1 MEEDIYLVGY
11 LDHERRVAGQYFTVR
26 VFRPIYPI
34 SGGSYMSVTVMANG
48 GVTPNTMVA
57 TPCTFPYLV
66 GPLVWG
72 RSVSGCVALEGA
84 AGNSLLDS
92 WANDTSGGK
101 LPWADRP
108 SRKLPGRKR
117 RSRIGP
123 AVTSLTRGP
132 SRQIQ
137 QNPAAPQRR
146 RGGICRR
153 CRRHHH

>member
-1 MEEDIYLVGY
+1 MVGY

-26 VFRPIYPI
+26 VFRPIYCHVGPI

-72 RSVSGCVALEGA
+72 RSVSGCVALEVRLGILYLTLGPMTRQEA
-84 AGNSLLDS
+84 SCRG
-92 WANDTSGGK
+92 
-101 LPWADRP
+101 PADRP